1 MFLQKKIKKKV
12 TNIIVVVVVLQIK
25 SEKEV
30 FFSNNKNVTFFT
42 SFFVKTNYIQK
53 KKCMCIY
60 IKKTKTNDNVF
71 FYNKLVGQIIF

>member
-30 FFSNNKNVTFFT
+30 FFSNNKNVTFF
-42 SFFVKTNYIQK
+42 VKTNYIQN

-60 IKKTKTNDNVF
+60 AFK
-71 FYNKLVGQIIF
+71 